1 MVSFLICCTVIITG
15 YFTYSRLVEKIFGP
29 DDRET
34 PAVMINDGVDYVVL
48 PQWKMFM
55 IQLLNIAGLG
65 PINGALS
72 GAFWGPSVYLW
83 ITFGTVFA
91 GCVHDYF
98 SGMLSERNK
107 GASVSEIVTVYLG
120 RGMGTVMR
128 VFAVILL
135 IMIGTVFA
143 TGPAELITT
152 LITNNGANQAAVYAF
167 YGQGIFWAVIIISYY
182 FISTFVSIEKII
194 GRIYPI
200 FGMCL
205 IIMAIGA
212 GIGVLRLNGTSADA
226 MHTLYGAELQ
236 NYVGT
241 PLSEQVFRMPE
252 IWEHFGSMY
261 PANSHGANVPIWSTM
276 FITVACGAISG
287 FHATQS
293 PMMARCLKSE
303 KQGRFVFSGAMTAE
317 GIIAMLW
324 ATAGCTFFGSVGLH
338 GGNGVILGTGNTV
351 TVYNICKLS
360 MGNVIGVAVAML
372 GVVACPIT
380 SGDTAFRSA
389 RLTLADW
396 FKIDQGKG
404 VNRLLL
410 TLPVLGIGSLLC
422 FGNMLKYDLT
432 EIVNGVE
439 ITRRVSYI
447 DYQVIWRYFS
457 WSNQTLAM
465 IVLWTAAMYL
475 AKEHKNYWIC
485 AVPATFMSAVSVTYF
500 VHSNEGLGMFLNTY
514 APDAVLRTDATVVK
528 FATHISYPA
537 GITAALLFLGIFLWR
552 SSKYR
557 KRLRAGSVAEMETE
571 A

>member
-1 MVSFLICCTVIITG
+1 MLSFLLCCIVIVAG
-15 YFTYSRLVEKIFGP
+15 YFTYSRLVEKIFAP

-34 PAVMINDGVDYVVL
+34 PAVIINDGVDYVVL

-72 GAFWGPSVYLW
+72 GAFWGPAVYLW
-83 ITFGTVFA
+83 ITLGTVFA

-107 GASVSEIVTVYLG
+107 GASISEIVTIYLG
-120 RGMGTVMR
+120 KGMGTVMR
-128 VFAVILL
+128 VFAVVLL
-135 IMIGTVFA
+135 TMIGTVFA

-152 LITNNGANQAAVYAF
+152 LITNNGANEAAVYAF

-194 GRIYPI
+194 GRIYPV
-200 FGMCL
+200 FGVCL
-205 IIMAIGA
+205 IFMAVGA
-212 GIGVLRLNGTSADA
+212 GIGLIRLNGTSAEV
-226 MHTLYGAELQ
+226 MTTLYGAELN

-241 PLSEQVFRMPE
+241 PLAEQTFRMPE
-252 IWEHFGSMY
+252 IWHHFESIY
-261 PANSHGANVPIWSTM
+261 PANAQGTSVPMWSTM

-303 KQGRFVFSGAMTAE
+303 RQGRFVFSGAMTAE
-317 GIIAMLW
+317 GIIAMIW
-324 ATAGCTFFGSVGLH
+324 AAAGCTFFGSVGLH
-338 GGNGVILGTGNTV
+338 GGNGVILGMGNTV

-360 MGNVIGVAVAML
+360 LGNVIGVAVAML

-396 FKIDQGKG
+396 FKIDQGKAR
-404 VNRLLL
+404 NRLLL
-410 TLPVLGIGSLLC
+410 TVPVLGVGAVLC

-432 EIVNGVE
+432 EVVNGVE
-439 ITRRVSYI
+439 ITRKVSYI

-465 IVLWTAAMYL
+465 IVLWAAAMYL
-475 AKEHKNYWIC
+475 AKERKNYWIC
-485 AVPATFMSAVSVTYF
+485 VLPAMFMSAVSVTYF
-500 VHSNEGLGMFLNTY
+500 VQSNEGLGMFLNTY
-514 APDAVLRTDATVVK
+514 VPGAAAKTDATVVR

-537 GITAALLFLGIFLWR
+537 GIVASVLFFILFMWR
-552 SSKYR
+552 SAKYR
-557 KRLRAGSVAEMETE
+557 RRVKAA